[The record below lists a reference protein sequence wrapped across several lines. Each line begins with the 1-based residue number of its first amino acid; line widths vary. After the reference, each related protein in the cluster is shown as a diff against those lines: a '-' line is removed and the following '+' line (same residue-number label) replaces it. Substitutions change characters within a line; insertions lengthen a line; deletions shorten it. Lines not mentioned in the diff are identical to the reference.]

1 MTPRDRRALLI
12 GGAVAAAAV
21 LFVRVV
27 PTSVRTVGE
36 LRDRL
41 AARRELLTRVR
52 AQIQDAAGLG
62 DSTQAIER
70 AIAALGDRVLS
81 GRRETDAAAD
91 LASRL
96 NVAAARERVRVARS
110 AAGAD
115 TAKAGR
121 LRRVTLQASLE
132 GDTRGTLGA
141 LERLEAEPA
150 AITVSDA
157 RFTALDPGSPGTS
170 PEMIASEV
178 VIRGWYVAAD
188 SSHGSA
194 P

>member
-1 MTPRDRRALLI
+1 MTPRDRRALLV
-12 GGAVAAAAV
+12 GGALAAAAV
-21 LFVRVV
+21 LFLRVV
-27 PTSVRTVGE
+27 PASLRAVGE
-36 LRDRL
+36 WRDRV

-62 DSTQAIER
+62 DSAQAMER

-81 GRRETDAAAD
+81 GRREADAAAD

-96 NVAAARERVRVARS
+96 NVAGARERVRVARS
-110 AAGAD
+110 AGIPD

-132 GDTRGTLGA
+132 GDTRGTLGV
-141 LERLEAEPA
+141 LERLEDEPG
-150 AITVSDA
+150 AITVGEA
-157 RFTALDPGSPGTS
+157 RFTALDPTSAGTI
-170 PEMIASEV
+170 PEIIASEV

-188 SSHGSA
+188 SSRGSA